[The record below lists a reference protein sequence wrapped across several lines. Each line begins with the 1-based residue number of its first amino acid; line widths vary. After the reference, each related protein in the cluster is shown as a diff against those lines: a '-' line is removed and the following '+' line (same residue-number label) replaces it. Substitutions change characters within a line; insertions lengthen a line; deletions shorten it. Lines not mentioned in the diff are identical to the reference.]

1 MIFLNITI
9 RKATPSDASSIHSLI
24 YKLAQFER
32 MESSFTLTVQ
42 RLEEILRNQRME
54 AFIAVNDTRVVGV
67 ALYYIVFTT
76 FKGADVLKLEDLY
89 IEEDQRHQGIAQQL
103 MQALAQEAELKGYDA
118 LSWSCLTWNTPA
130 LMLYH
135 RLDAKI
141 VPDWLHFKLDRASLK
156 KLAHAKSPS
165 KRSTS

>member
-1 MIFLNITI
+1 MTLTI
-9 RKATPSDASSIHSLI
+9 RKATPSDASNIHTLI
-24 YKLAQFER
+24 YKLAQYER
-32 MESSFTLTVQ
+32 MESSFTLTVK
-42 RLEEILRNQRME
+42 RLEDILKNQRME
-54 AFIAVNDTRVVGV
+54 AFIAINNTRVVGV
-67 ALYYIVFTT
+67 ALYYVVFTT

-89 IEEDQRHQGIAQQL
+89 VEEDQRHQGIAQKL
-103 MQALAQEAELKGYDA
+103 MQALAKEAEAKGYDA

-156 KLAHAKSPS
+156 KLAHAKPQS
-165 KRSTS
+165 KRSSS